1 MRGCDQLR
9 FPGLDRALFWDDHS
23 FGSENQVRLDSG
35 QTFFQQHLQA
45 KVRFHSHYGSHFRSQ
60 KGLRIISRA
69 MLRRGKILRCEASFG
84 GRQWSMGHDGSRW
97 VTTSMVWHPNDPF
110 KNKIHENPS
119 KKKHTKNI
127 KDIIKHH
134 LFQLC
139 SYADWPL
146 PTGCAASQCVVLVWE
161 DGAVPCGR
169 KSVTG
174 PHIGPFLDVNR
185 PILTYEVSNLDPYC
199 QF

>member
-1 MRGCDQLR
+1 MK
-9 FPGLDRALFWDDHS
+9 
-23 FGSENQVRLDSG
+23 
-35 QTFFQQHLQA
+35 FFL
-45 KVRFHSHYGSHFRSQ
+45 
-60 KGLRIISRA
+60 
-69 MLRRGKILRCEASFG
+69 
-84 GRQWSMGHDGSRW
+84 
-97 VTTSMVWHPNDPF
+97 
-110 KNKIHENPS
+110 
-119 KKKHTKNI
+119 KKKNTKNI

-174 PHIGPFLDVNR
+174 PHIGPFFDVNR